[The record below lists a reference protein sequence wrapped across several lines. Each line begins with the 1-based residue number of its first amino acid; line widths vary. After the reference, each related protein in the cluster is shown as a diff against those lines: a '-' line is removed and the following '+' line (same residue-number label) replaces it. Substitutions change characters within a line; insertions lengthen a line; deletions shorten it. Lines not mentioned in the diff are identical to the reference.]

1 MPSVPDHVLAGLRSS
16 AAGDVLLP
24 DDPGYDA
31 ARRVFNHQVDRR
43 PALIL
48 RSGDTGDVVRG
59 VDLARNYGLPLSV
72 RGGGH
77 SVAGTAVCD
86 DGLMLDL
93 SRLKGVD
100 VDPVRGLAEAQPGL
114 TLGELDAATAAF
126 GLATPLGVVSM
137 TGIAGLTLGGGLG
150 WLNGRY
156 GLACDNVRAAEV
168 VTADGSVL
176 TASPLEH
183 ADLYWAIRGGGGNFG
198 VVTSFTYEL
207 HPVDVVLAGSLTYSP
222 AMTREAMRFFQ
233 AFAGDPSSCPDEL
246 SLVGALGLDGDGQPV
261 FSATACYC
269 GDPDVGEGVLRPL
282 RRFGPPIADTVEL
295 QPFTVLQAASDAGFP
310 GGRYQY
316 WKSSY
321 LTNLTDAAIEVML
334 DFAARNPTP
343 ATSGASLQQMH
354 GAASRV
360 ASDAT
365 AFAHRRPQ
373 YDFLILAQSADAA
386 LADANRAWARA
397 FFEAMQPVLQ
407 ESVYVNNLGEDG
419 AERVR
424 AAYGSNYARLAEV
437 KGRYDPDNLF
447 RLNHNV
453 RPAAAGGVPR

>member
-1 MPSVPDHVLAGLRSS
+1 MWLRPC
-16 AAGDVLLP
+16 G
-24 DDPGYDA
+24 
-31 ARRVFNHQVDRR
+31 RR
-43 PALIL
+43 PRATCCSPTTLATTPLAASSTGRSTGSPAAIL
-48 RSGDTGDVVRG
+48 RCGDTGDVLRG
-59 VDLARNYGLPLSV
+59 VDLARNYELPLSV

-77 SVAGTAVCD
+77 SVAGTAVCEG
-86 DGLMLDL
+86 GLMLDL

-100 VDPVRGLAEAQPGL
+100 VDPVRRLAEAQPGL

-168 VTADGSVL
+168 VTADGSVV

-183 ADLYWAIRGGGGNFG
+183 PDLYWAIRGGGGNFG

-207 HPVDVVLAGSLTYSP
+207 HPVDSVLAGSLSYPP
-222 AMTREAMRFFQ
+222 ALTREAMRFFQ
-233 AFAGDPSSCPDEL
+233 AFAGDPTSCPDEL
-246 SLVGALGLDGDGQPV
+246 SLVGSLGLDGDGQLV

-269 GDPDVGEGVLRPL
+269 GSAEVGERVLRPL
-282 RRFGPPIADTVEL
+282 RTFGPPTGRQCRTSAIHG
-295 QPFTVLQAASDAGFP
+295 AAGGERRRLSA
-310 GGRYQY
+310 GRYHY

-321 LTNLTDAAIEVML
+321 LTNLTDEAIEVML
-334 DFAARNPTP
+334 DFGVRNPTP
-343 ATSGASLQQMH
+343 AMSGAGLQQMH

-360 ASDAT
+360 DPAAT

-373 YDFLILAQSADAA
+373 YDFLILTQSDDAA
-386 LADANRAWARA
+386 VAEENRAWARA
-397 FFEAMQPVLQ
+397 FFEAMRPVVQ
-407 ESVYVNNLGEDG
+407 ESVYVNNLGDDG

-437 KGRYDPDNLF
+437 KARYDPANLF

-453 RPAAAGGVPR
+453 RPAAGGVLR

>member
-1 MPSVPDHVLAGLRSS
+1 MPSVPDHVVAALRSS

-31 ARRVFNHQVDRR
+31 ARSVFNHQIDRR
-43 PALIL
+43 PAVIL
-48 RSGDTGDVVRG
+48 RCGDASDVVRG
-59 VDLARNYGLPLSV
+59 VDLARNYELPLSV

-86 DGLMLDL
+86 GGLMLDL

-100 VDPVRGLAEAQPGL
+100 VDPVRRLAEAQPGL
-114 TLGELDAATAAF
+114 TLGELDAATATF

-156 GLACDNVRAAEV
+156 GLACDNVRTAEV
-168 VTADGSVL
+168 VTADGSVV
-176 TASPLEH
+176 TASAVEH
-183 ADLYWAIRGGGGNFG
+183 PDLYWAIRGGGGNFG
-198 VVTSFTYEL
+198 VVTSFTYQL
-207 HPVDVVLAGSLTYSP
+207 HPVDTVLAGSLTYP
-222 AMTREAMRFFQ
+222 TALTREAMRFFQ
-233 AFAGDPSSCPDEL
+233 TFASDPTNCPDEL
-246 SLVGALGLDGDGQPV
+246 SLVGSLGLDGDGQPV

-269 GDPDVGEGVLRPL
+269 GSFEAGERVLRPL
-282 RRFGPPIADTVEL
+282 RMFGPPTVDAVEL
-295 QPFTVLQAASDAGFP
+295 RPFTALQAANDAGYP
-310 GGRYQY
+310 GGRYHY

-321 LTNLTDAAIEVML
+321 LTDLTDDAIDVML
-334 DFAARNPTP
+334 DFIVRNPTP
-343 ATSGASLQQMH
+343 SLSGASLQQLH

-360 ASDAT
+360 DPGAT

-373 YDFLILAQSADAA
+373 FDFLILTQSDDAELAAD
-386 LADANRAWARA
+386 NRAWARA
-397 FFEAMQPVLQ
+397 FFEAMRPSLL
-407 ESVYVNNLGEDG
+407 ESVYVNNLGDDG
-419 AERVR
+419 AERVQ

-437 KGRYDPDNLF
+437 KARYDPDNLF

-453 RPAAAGGVPR
+453 RPAAGGVLR